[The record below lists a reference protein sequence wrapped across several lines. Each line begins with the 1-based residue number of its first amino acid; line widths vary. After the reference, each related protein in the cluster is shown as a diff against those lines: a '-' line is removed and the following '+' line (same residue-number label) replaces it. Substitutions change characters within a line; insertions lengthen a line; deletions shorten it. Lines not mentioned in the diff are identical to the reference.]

1 MTKQNSRWNKGRRT
15 VTEVCQY
22 TEERRIVQTPVSVS
36 VMQQIRDQQRLEGEG
51 EKINRTRFIMIF
63 YIFLKY
69 QVHRVPNGNAV
80 VSHIGKNALDKLV
93 MQ

>member
-1 MTKQNSRWNKGRRT
+1 
-15 VTEVCQY
+15 
-22 TEERRIVQTPVSVS
+22 
-36 VMQQIRDQQRLEGEG
+36 MQQIRDQQRLEGEG
-51 EKINRTRFIMIF
+51 EKINRNRFIMIF